1 MKRRISA
8 VFIALLMLLPAA
20 AVKGSSRGASA
31 AGEPAAYVLIE
42 ADTGTV
48 LEENCSHVPL
58 NAGYLSKLMS
68 LLLIAEDIGNGK
80 FSPET
85 ELTASESVRG
95 TKGSVVWLEPGDRMT
110 VDELLK
116 SVIVGNAN
124 DALTVL
130 AEASEGSA
138 EEFVLRM
145 NAEAFDLG
153 LRDTS
158 FYSTYGYDDE
168 REHTTVADLAVIC
181 AELSR
186 QEVLTPYF
194 AIWRD
199 FVKNGTVELVS
210 ENYLAHTYK
219 KHCGFKA
226 AHSERSG
233 YCIAEGARGEDGT
246 CYIAVVLGA
255 EDDETARTTA
265 RKLCDKGFSGY
276 KVTATMFPDEMIAP
290 VKVRHGVDTAV
301 EIRLERQG
309 ELILPRDSG
318 ELRTVVVL
326 PYYLEAPVH
335 EGQRV
340 GTAAFYNGKALVY
353 EADIVAVGSVK
364 KLTFGYVLT
373 QMLLKMIE

>member
-8 VFIALLMLLPAA
+8 LFMVLIMLVPTAA
-20 AVKGSSRGASA
+20 IKGASGDVSA
-31 AGEPAAYVLIE
+31 ASEPAAFVLIE

-48 LEENCSHVPL
+48 LEENCSRTPM
-58 NAGYLSKLMS
+58 NAGYLSKLMAV
-68 LLLIAEDIGNGK
+68 LLIAEDIEEGK
-80 FSPET
+80 FSLDT
-85 ELTASESVRG
+85 DLTASESVRG

-116 SVIVGNAN
+116 SVIIGNAN
-124 DALTVL
+124 DAMTVL
-130 AEASEGSA
+130 AEASA
-138 EEFVLRM
+138 QTVDDFVLRM

-158 FYSTYGYDDE
+158 FYSPYGYYDE
-168 REHTTVADLAVIC
+168 RENTTAADLAVIC
-181 AELSR
+181 AELSKR
-186 QEVLTPYF
+186 EVLKSYF

-199 FVKNGTVELVS
+199 FVKEGSVELVS

-226 AHSERSG
+226 AHSDSSG
-233 YCIAEGARGEDGT
+233 YCIAEGARGDNGT

-255 EDDETARTTA
+255 DDDETARTAA
-265 RKLCDKGFSGY
+265 RSLCDKGFSGY

-290 VKVRHGVDTAV
+290 VKIRHGIDTAV
-301 EIRLERQG
+301 EIKLEKQG

-318 ELRTVVVL
+318 ELRTVVIL
-326 PYYLEAPVH
+326 PYYLEAPVR
-335 EGQRV
+335 EGQKV
-340 GTAAFYNGKALVY
+340 GSAAFYNGKTLVY
-353 EADIVAVGSVK
+353 ESDIVAAGSVNE
-364 KLTFGYVLT
+364 LTFGYILT